1 MCIITFKGEPPYL
14 QTKYRVRSFNCGN
27 KSNLLALVIL
37 LSMIFLLI
45 AQFLN
50 DIDYHCTK
58 KEAINTIIIVMINY

>member
-1 MCIITFKGEPPYL
+1 M

-58 KEAINTIIIVMINY
+58 KEAINTIIIVMFNY